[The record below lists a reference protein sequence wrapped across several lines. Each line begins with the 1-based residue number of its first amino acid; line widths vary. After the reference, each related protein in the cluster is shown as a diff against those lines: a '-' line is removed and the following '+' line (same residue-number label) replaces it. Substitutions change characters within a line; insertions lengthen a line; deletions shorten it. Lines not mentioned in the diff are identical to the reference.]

1 MAIRLDAAKTSKE
14 DLARMA
20 EVLGEAHGS
29 CPVTLSLSL
38 PDGAEVVLALGK
50 DFRVDVGDPVLAG
63 LERVFG
69 EQVAELR

>member
-1 MAIRLDAAKTSKE
+1 
-14 DLARMA
+14 
-20 EVLGEAHGS
+20 
-29 CPVTLSLSL
+29 L